1 MGNNN
6 TFGDIWRVISSA
18 NLTVGSSGGAATS
31 TAVFGSET
39 YAVQICHV
47 NSVTGSTSG
56 VRVLVG
62 TAPTAVGSSLLLP
75 PNWPYIHKVT
85 PGERLSAISND
96 AQTPSLNVAEL
107 TK

>member
-1 MGNNN
+1 MSNPNS
-6 TFGDIWRVISSA
+6 FGDIWRVIASA
-18 NLTVGSSGGAATS
+18 NLVVGSSGGAATS

-47 NSVTGSTSG
+47 NSTSGSTSG
-56 VRVLVG
+56 VHVLIG
-62 TAPTAVGSSLLLP
+62 TAPTATGSSLLLP

-85 PGERLSAISND
+85 PGEKLSALSND
-96 AQTPSLNVAEL
+96 AQTPTLNVAEL